1 MADKGILDDR
11 TLKFFSSKI
20 YTDAA
25 VYISLNMVDV
35 KSQVLRHQEDLADSY
50 VCSPTVSSF

>member
-1 MADKGILDDR
+1 MVDKGILDDR

-35 KSQVLRHQEDLADSY
+35 KSHVLRHQEDLADS
-50 VCSPTVSSF
+50 